1 MQEKNILMYF
11 LTLPSMQQSFIKIG
25 KRRSQRKQDKISHLF
40 FISPRKL
47 RGGCR
52 LLESGYSGTH
62 TVVVI
67 Q

>member
-1 MQEKNILMYF
+1 
-11 LTLPSMQQSFIKIG
+11 MQQSSIKIG
-25 KRRSQRKQDKISHLF
+25 EKRSQRKQDKNSHLF